1 MSVKVISGIGES
13 GIALFFYQKRVSDLK
28 RQREIISFG
37 GHGIMKEVRSRRK
50 RNYEE
55 PDACHLDKLTYEQV
69 KRVPVK
75 GDVFILNL
83 RCEGGPTGLYRE
95 VTEIRG
101 CYRVVDD
108 SHPRFIICDEFRNE
122 RLTGRRML
130 LRSDFYAGIAK
141 VKLVDRIYY
150 KSGKDGLTWEQLAV
164 ENF

>member
-1 MSVKVISGIGES
+1 MRINERESYFWYWRIRDSFIFLQRNENQTSSISGRYK
-13 GIALFFYQKRVSDLK
+13 LWRTWD
-28 RQREIISFG
+28 
-37 GHGIMKEVRSRRK
+37 
-50 RNYEE
+50 YEE
-55 PDACHLDKLTYEQV
+55 PDACHLDKLTYEQA
-69 KRVPVK
+69 KKVPVK

-83 RCEGGPTGLYRE
+83 RCEGGSTGLYRE

-122 RLTGRRML
+122 RLTGRKAL

-141 VKLVDRIYY
+141 VRLVDRIYY

>member
-1 MSVKVISGIGES
+1 M
-13 GIALFFYQKRVSDLK
+13 
-28 RQREIISFG
+28 
-37 GHGIMKEVRSRRK
+37 
-50 RNYEE
+50 
-55 PDACHLDKLTYEQV
+55 
-69 KRVPVK
+69 
-75 GDVFILNL
+75 NL

-130 LRSDFYAGIAK
+130 LRSDFYACIAK